1 MNTKE
6 ITQEQISALADG
18 ELSNAYVDMALA
30 ALRHNEG
37 RATWDVY
44 HQIGDIMRSDD
55 MALNLSPDFAARI
68 FARLDAEPAM
78 IAAPLAVVPVAV
90 EQIVINDGSAAI
102 GKRSMR
108 RFALP
113 SMAAAAAVAAVAF
126 ITVPQMMSVNNHSA
140 NPAMLSAAQMTLA
153 STSNVNVG
161 YGTQMIVASAADTE
175 VLRDPRIDEY
185 LSAHQRFSPSLYS
198 TAQYERSATFAI
210 DADK

>member
-18 ELSNAYVDMALA
+18 ELSGAYVDMALA

-55 MALNLSPDFAARI
+55 MALSLSPDFTSRM

-78 IAAPLAVVPVAV
+78 IAAPLAVVPVVA
-90 EQIVINDGSAAI
+90 EQIVINNGSAAI
-102 GKRSMR
+102 GKRSMK

-126 ITVPQMMSVNNHSA
+126 ITVPQMMSVNHKSA
-140 NPAMLSAAQMTLA
+140 NPPMLSASQMTLA
-153 STSNVNVG
+153 SNSNVNVG
-161 YGTQMIVASAADTE
+161 YGTQMVATSTGDTE

-185 LSAHQRFSPSLYS
+185 LAAHQRFSPSLYS
-198 TAQYERSATFAI
+198 TEQYARSATFAI
-210 DADK
+210 DADN